1 MSTLIQ
7 ISDNLKID
15 QLFEEQDQIKDSEKY
30 KEYLDYLRK
39 FFQKDKHQKYDRKY
53 TEDDNYILINRKNEK
68 REIIIE
74 PSRIIN
80 LYEYQKEII
89 ENLNEI
95 LYQIS
100 YLVEN
105 FENITDEERQNF
117 DILKNNYIVYRKHLD
132 EIKNIETNFSSKLG
146 KLFDE
151 KIKQLL
157 LLTEQLQNRE
167 NIFNLIKAKISIKQK
182 KILMRECKE
191 GLTSLNQDKIT
202 VLAKDF
208 QIDNS
213 DVENWI
219 KWIYATK
226 DYILIQKKLD
236 SIQNEIISKT
246 NNYDLNMRQF
256 IYHPPSI
263 EKKKL

>member
-1 MSTLIQ
+1 MTTLIQ
-7 ISDNLKID
+7 ISNNLKID
-15 QLFEEQDQIKDSEKY
+15 QLFEEQDQIKESEKY

-39 FFQKDKHQKYDRKY
+39 FFQKDKHQKYNRKY

-74 PSRIIN
+74 PSKIIN
-80 LYEYQKEII
+80 LYQYQKEII

-105 FENITDEERQNF
+105 FENISDEERENF

-132 EIKNIETNFSSKLG
+132 EIKNIESNFSIKLS

-151 KIKQLL
+151 KIKYLL
-157 LLTEQLQNRE
+157 LLTEQLQNRQ

-182 KILMRECKE
+182 KILMRECKD

-202 VLAKDF
+202 ILAKDF

-213 DVENWI
+213 DIENWI

-226 DYILIQKKLD
+226 DYILIQKKLEN
-236 SIQNEIISKT
+236 IQNEIISKT
-246 NNYDLNMRQF
+246 ENYDLNMRQF
-256 IYHPPSI
+256 IYNPPSI

>member
-15 QLFEEQDQIKDSEKY
+15 QIFEEQGQIKDSEKY

-39 FFQKDKHQKYDRKY
+39 FFQKDKHQKYERKY

-105 FENITDEERQNF
+105 FENITDEERANF

-157 LLTEQLQNRE
+157 LLTEQLQNRQ

-182 KILMRECKE
+182 KILMRECKD

-213 DVENWI
+213 DIENWI

-226 DYILIQKKLD
+226 DYILIQKNLD
-236 SIQNEIISKT
+236 SIQNEIMSKT

-263 EKKKL
+263 EKRKI